1 MKMKFLLTIL
11 ATVFGILPV
20 FAGITPEESTSPE
33 YLYNHGHSSA
43 VVDIVQINK
52 ASVNGETYLTTDEVK
67 NVNDPKIIRWIKNFF
82 IYLDPALDDGSF
94 MRHDVKTSP
103 SYDDL

>member
-1 MKMKFLLTIL
+1 MKTKFLLTALIMSF
-11 ATVFGILPV
+11 AVMPV

-33 YLYNHGHSSA
+33 YLYSHGHSEA

-52 ASVNGETYLTTDEVK
+52 AGINGEKYLTRNEVK
-67 NVNDPKIIRWIKNFF
+67 RANEPKLVRWVKNFF

-94 MRHDVKTSP
+94 MRHETKPSP